1 MAEAAVKRILL
12 VDDDET
18 LRRTLAEQ
26 LSQNGEYQCLEAGSG
41 AEALSVAKTEKF
53 DAVLLDVGLPDADGR
68 EVCQQLR
75 KAQVSVPIIMV
86 TASSGETDTI
96 RGLDSGAND
105 YIAKP
110 FRLGELVARLKA
122 HLRQHALSEDAVLVI
137 GPYTFKPNVKMLIEE
152 KQNKKIRLTEK
163 ETSILKYLYRAGQRA
178 VGPAAQ
184 PPGREGEQDVED
196 DRVGHGDQRQAEH
209 ERPRVGRD
217 DQPGQA
223 VGEAHRH
230 EQRAEAVLRAPLP
243 RAQAG
248 GDRRAADDR
257 PEDRDQVAVVAAD
270 AVDRHRERDGG
281 GDETQRGEDDQR
293 ALQAWRRSRQ
303 GSSQAS

>member
-1 MAEAAVKRILL
+1 MAEVAAKRILL

-26 LSQNGEYQCLEAGSG
+26 LSQNGEYYCLEAGSG
-41 AEALSVAKTEKF
+41 AEALAVAKAEKF

-75 KAQVSVPIIMV
+75 KAHVSVPIIMV

-110 FRLGELVARLKA
+110 FRLGELIARLKA

-152 KQNKKIRLTEK
+152 KVNKKIRLTEK
-163 ETSILKYLYRAGQRA
+163 ETSILKYLYRAGQK
-178 VGPAAQ
+178 P
-184 PPGREGEQDVED
+184 
-196 DRVGHGDQRQAEH
+196 
-209 ERPRVGRD
+209 VGRD
-217 DQPGQA
+217 TLLGEVWGYNAGVTTHTLETHIYRLRQKIEKDPAKA
-223 VGEAHRH
+223 VIL
-230 EQRAEAVLRAPLP
+230 VTD
-243 RAQAG
+243 AG
-248 GDRRAADDR
+248 GYRLV
-257 PEDRDQVAVVAAD
+257 P
-270 AVDRHRERDGG
+270 
-281 GDETQRGEDDQR
+281 
-293 ALQAWRRSRQ
+293 
-303 GSSQAS
+303 

>member
-1 MAEAAVKRILL
+1 MTVLGNKVTHRLETTPFPVLGGSETGKESAMTEVAAKRILL

-26 LSQNGEYQCLEAGSG
+26 LSQNGEYYCLEAGSG
-41 AEALSVAKTEKF
+41 AEALAVAKVEKF

-110 FRLGELVARLKA
+110 FRLGELIARLKA

-152 KQNKKIRLTEK
+152 KLNKKIRLTEK
-163 ETSILKYLYRAGQRA
+163 ETSILKYLYRAGQK
-178 VGPAAQ
+178 P
-184 PPGREGEQDVED
+184 
-196 DRVGHGDQRQAEH
+196 
-209 ERPRVGRD
+209 VGRD
-217 DQPGQA
+217 TLL
-223 VGEAHRH
+223 GEVWGYNAGVTTHTLETHIYRLRQKI
-230 EQRAEAVLRAPLP
+230 EKDPAKAVLLVTD
-243 RAQAG
+243 AG
-248 GDRRAADDR
+248 GYRLV
-257 PEDRDQVAVVAAD
+257 P
-270 AVDRHRERDGG
+270 
-281 GDETQRGEDDQR
+281 
-293 ALQAWRRSRQ
+293 
-303 GSSQAS
+303 

>member
-1 MAEAAVKRILL
+1 MTLLGNKVTQRLETSPFPVLGGQETGKENAMAELAAKRILL

-26 LSQNGEYQCLEAGSG
+26 LSQNGEYICLEAGSG
-41 AEALSVAKTEKF
+41 AEALAVAKAEKF

-68 EVCQQLR
+68 EVCLQLR

-86 TASSGETDTI
+86 TASSGEIDTI

-110 FRLGELVARLKA
+110 FRLGELIARLKA

-163 ETSILKYLYRAGQRA
+163 ETSILKYLYRAGQK
-178 VGPAAQ
+178 P
-184 PPGREGEQDVED
+184 
-196 DRVGHGDQRQAEH
+196 
-209 ERPRVGRD
+209 VGRD
-217 DQPGQA
+217 TLLGEVWGYNAGVTTHTLETHIYRLRQKIEKDPTNAAILITDRGGYRLQP
-223 VGEAHRH
+223 
-230 EQRAEAVLRAPLP
+230 
-243 RAQAG
+243 
-248 GDRRAADDR
+248 
-257 PEDRDQVAVVAAD
+257 
-270 AVDRHRERDGG
+270 
-281 GDETQRGEDDQR
+281 
-293 ALQAWRRSRQ
+293 
-303 GSSQAS
+303 